1 MKKIVF
7 VGAKGGVGKTTSA
20 MLTAAAL
27 QAGGANVCVLDTD
40 PQGSAAAWADH
51 VEQNAVPLKFPVIPS
66 GLNFSKQIP
75 SDSEW
80 VILDTPPG
88 NPDIIR
94 AALKWADLAVLP
106 TRPGALD
113 LIQLIPVLDE
123 SERSSTPAAVLL
135 VQTRAGVKETDEIKE
150 ILADR
155 QVMVIETQIPLRART
170 SRLAM
175 AHPGARDLLASGYQ
189 DIANEL
195 KEAFQ

>member
-1 MKKIVF
+1 M
-7 VGAKGGVGKTTSA
+7 
-20 MLTAAAL
+20 
-27 QAGGANVCVLDTD
+27 
-40 PQGSAAAWADH
+40 
-51 VEQNAVPLKFPVIPS
+51 
-66 GLNFSKQIP
+66 
-75 SDSEW
+75 
-80 VILDTPPG
+80 ILDTPPG

>member
-1 MKKIVF
+1 
-7 VGAKGGVGKTTSA
+7 
-20 MLTAAAL
+20 
-27 QAGGANVCVLDTD
+27 
-40 PQGSAAAWADH
+40 
-51 VEQNAVPLKFPVIPS
+51 VPLKFPVIPS

-75 SDSEW
+75 PDSEW